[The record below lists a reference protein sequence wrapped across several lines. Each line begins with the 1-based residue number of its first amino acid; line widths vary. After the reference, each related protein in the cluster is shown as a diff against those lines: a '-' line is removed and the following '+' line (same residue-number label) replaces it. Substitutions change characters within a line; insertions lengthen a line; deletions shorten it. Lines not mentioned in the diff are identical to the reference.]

1 MTLFPAVANLTAAAA
16 SAAPRARFA
25 HAVRNPRETQSRILS
40 RILRA
45 NATSRYGRACGFEGI
60 RDAREYAE
68 RVPLTDHE
76 TLAPWIDRVARG
88 ERELLTTSP
97 VRFMEPAATGSR
109 TTRLVPYTSEL
120 LAEFAAATMP
130 WLCDLV
136 AHRPAVA
143 LGRAFWA
150 VTPARCHPRAPTE
163 IPIGAGDERDHF
175 PAPLRAVPRGSL
187 AVPPVVAAAP
197 DDACC
202 RYLTLRALL
211 AAPDLSFVSVWSP
224 VFLAQLTEA
233 LDEQFDSLLH
243 DLTHGTIGTR
253 MPTPLALRAARELP
267 ADPALAR
274 ALRRRFGTTPPDDL
288 GELWPR
294 LAVIS
299 CWTDASA
306 GRALGAV
313 RERFPRVE
321 IQGKGVMA
329 TEGIVSIPL
338 VGGEAPVAAVGS
350 HYLEFLDPRDG
361 GSHGVHEVEA
371 GGIYEVA
378 ITTGG
383 GLYRYRLPDLV
394 RVEGFLHRTARLSFA
409 GRVERG
415 ELASGVEAPPHLGRL
430 EDAPARAA
438 APRGVDQSSRHGAR
452 LDRAVASRD
461 REAEQLPDALA
472 DAQLPPVA

>member
-1 MTLFPAVANLTAAAA
+1 MTLFPVVANLTAAAA

-45 NATSRYGRACGFEGI
+45 NASSRYGRACGFDRI
-60 RDAREYAE
+60 RDAHEYAA
-68 RVPLTDHE
+68 RVPLTDYD

-97 VRFMEPAATGSR
+97 VRFMEPASG
-109 TTRLVPYTSEL
+109 TRLVPYTREL
-120 LAEFAAATMP
+120 LAELAAATMP

-143 LGRAFWA
+143 LGRAYWA
-150 VTPARCHPRAPTE
+150 VTPARRELRGTTE
-163 IPIGAGDERDHF
+163 IPIGAGDDRDHF

-187 AVPPVVAAAP
+187 AMPPVVAAAP
-197 DDACC
+197 DDASC

-224 VFLAQLTEA
+224 VFLAQLAAA

-243 DLTHGTIGTR
+243 DLMHGTIGTR
-253 MPTPLALRAARELP
+253 MPTSLALRAARELP
-267 ADPALAR
+267 ADPWLAR

-299 CWTDASA
+299 CWTGASA

-321 IQGKGVMA
+321 IQGKGVMT
-329 TEGIVSIPL
+329 TEGIVSIPMA
-338 VGGEAPVAAVGS
+338 GGESPVAAVAS
-350 HYLEFLDPRDG
+350 HFLELLDPRDG
-361 GSHGVHEVEA
+361 SSRGVHEAEA
-371 GGIYEVA
+371 GGVYEVA

-383 GLYRYRLPDLV
+383 GLYRYRMPDLV
-394 RVEGFLHRTARLSFA
+394 RVEGFRHRTPCLAFA
-409 GRVERG
+409 GRVQRG
-415 ELASGVEAPPHLGRL
+415 VLASDVEAPSHLGRF
-430 EDAPARAA
+430 EHAPPRAA
-438 APRGVDQSSRHGAR
+438 APRGVDERARHGAR
-452 LDRAVASRD
+452 LDGTVAPRN

-472 DAQLPPVA
+472 DAQLPPVPAQQ